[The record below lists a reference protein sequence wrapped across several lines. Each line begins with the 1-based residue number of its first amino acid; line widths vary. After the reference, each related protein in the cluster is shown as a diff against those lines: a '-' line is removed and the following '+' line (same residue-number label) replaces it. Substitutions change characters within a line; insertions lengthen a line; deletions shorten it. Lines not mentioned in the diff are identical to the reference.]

1 MLRSDPVQPGRISKH
16 ALRSMQRIL
25 AQPQRETRRHSLG
38 ALKSTAFAARLGKNA
53 VGLEECRASFE
64 ASLCEAPQDEAFS

>member
-25 AQPQRETRRHSLG
+25 AQPLSLFRPTRLMAAVATVGRAEKRSAFRH
-38 ALKSTAFAARLGKNA
+38 
-53 VGLEECRASFE
+53 
-64 ASLCEAPQDEAFS
+64 